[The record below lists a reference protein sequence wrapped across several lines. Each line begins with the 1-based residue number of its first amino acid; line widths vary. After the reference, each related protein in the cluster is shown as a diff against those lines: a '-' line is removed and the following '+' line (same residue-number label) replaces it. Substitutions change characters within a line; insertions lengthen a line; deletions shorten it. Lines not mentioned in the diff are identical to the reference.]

1 MTTLNLMLGA
11 PSARQLNWKHI
22 IWHKVENHVRRL
34 QMRIAKA
41 IKLGRQNKAKALQW
55 ILTHSFYAKCLA
67 VKRVTQSS
75 GKNTPGVDKVIWR
88 TPNQRM
94 KAALSLKRR
103 GYKSLPLR
111 RIHIPKKNGKLRP
124 LGIPAMPDRG
134 MQALHLLG
142 LESISETLADKNSYG
157 FRPKRSIH
165 DAIQQC
171 FTLLSRKQSAQW
183 ILEGDI
189 KACFDKISHQWLLDN
204 IMMDK
209 TILKEW
215 LNAGFMEEN
224 AFHNTT
230 DGVPQGGVASPTCA
244 NITLDGLEKA
254 INSVSQK
261 NDVVHFVRY
270 ADDFICTAKTKETLE
285 QKVLPVIINFLKE
298 RGLELSLE
306 KTKITHIQEGFDFL
320 GFNLR
325 KYKEK
330 LLIKPT
336 KKGVQTFLDSI
347 RETIKSM
354 GAHKTS
360 DLIKILN
367 PKIRGWANHYRHV
380 VSKET
385 FSYIDSQIFST
396 LWKWAKR
403 RHPNKN
409 LSWIRN
415 KYFTRIGLRN
425 WCFFSKDKN
434 SDDKKRLVLILASD
448 TNIIRHIK
456 VKAEANPYNPEFK
469 EYFRNRYLARV
480 YQRNSMKVNSRATK
494 SGL

>member
-11 PSARQLNWKHI
+11 PSTRKLNWKHI

-41 IKLGRQNKAKALQW
+41 IKIGRHNKAKALQW
-55 ILTHSFYAKCLA
+55 ILTHSFFAKCLA
-67 VKRVTQSS
+67 VKRVTQSG
-75 GKNTPGVDKVIWR
+75 GKNTPGIDKVTWK
-88 TPNQRM
+88 TPNQKM
-94 KAALSLKRR
+94 KAAMSLKRR

-124 LGIPAMPDRG
+124 LGIPAMHDRG
-134 MQALHLLG
+134 MQALHLLC
-142 LESISETLADKNSYG
+142 LEPISETLADKNSYG

-171 FTLLSRKQSAQW
+171 FKLLSRKQSAQW

-189 KACFDKISHQWLLDN
+189 KACFDKISHKWLLDN

-209 TILKEW
+209 TILEEW
-215 LNAGFMEEN
+215 LNAGFIEEN
-224 AFHNTT
+224 AFHNTI
-230 DGVPQGGVASPTCA
+230 DGVPQGGVISPTCA
-244 NITLDGLEKA
+244 NLVLDGLEKV
-254 INSVSQK
+254 ITSVSQK
-261 NDVVHFVRY
+261 NDTVHFVRY

-298 RGLELSLE
+298 RGLELSME
-306 KTKITHIQEGFDFL
+306 KTKITNIQEGFDFL

-330 LLIKPT
+330 LLIKPA
-336 KKGVQTFLDSI
+336 KKGVKTFLENI

-354 GAHKTS
+354 RACKAS
-360 DLIKILN
+360 DLIQVLN
-367 PKIRGWANHYRHV
+367 SKIRGWANHYRHV
-380 VSKET
+380 VAKET
-385 FSYIDSQIFST
+385 FSYIDSQIFSAI
-396 LWKWAKR
+396 WRWAKR

-409 LSWIRN
+409 ISWVRN

-425 WCFFSKDKN
+425 WCFYSN
-434 SDDKKRLVLILASD
+434 EKKPEGIEQLVLIFASD
-448 TNIIRHIK
+448 TNIIRHVK
-456 VKAEANPYNPEFK
+456 VKADANPYDPEFN
-469 EYFRNRYLARV
+469 EYFRKRYFARV
-480 YQRNSMKVNSRATK
+480 YQRKARK
-494 SGL
+494 